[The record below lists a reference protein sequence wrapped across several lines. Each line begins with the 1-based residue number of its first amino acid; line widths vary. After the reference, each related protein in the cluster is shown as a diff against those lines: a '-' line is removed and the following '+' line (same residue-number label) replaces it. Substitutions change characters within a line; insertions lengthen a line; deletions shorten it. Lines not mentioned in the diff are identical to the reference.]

1 MQKKKRCKAMVSILC
16 AACLLAGMTALPA
29 KAAPAEAQSAPA
41 QSAGRFDPAYYAAT
55 YPDVVAALGT
65 DSQALLNHYLEHGMK
80 EGRRPYRGSNPGAAV
95 EGVADTTVSV
105 EDVFVPVAMKDLANL
120 KSLRKKANDEELTQA
135 YNVALGI
142 VTPYADLSRQEQL
155 YGIASSLRAIFDSGM
170 GYSMSTPH
178 YNDPYGYFVLGTASC
193 AGCARATGL
202 CLNILGIPYE
212 HVNENQYSHQWCRVN
227 IDGEYWICDA
237 FGLYCGP
244 EPAPYAHPY
253 L

>member
-105 EDVFVPVAMKDLANL
+105 
-120 KSLRKKANDEELTQA
+120 
-135 YNVALGI
+135 
-142 VTPYADLSRQEQL
+142 
-155 YGIASSLRAIFDSGM
+155 
-170 GYSMSTPH
+170 
-178 YNDPYGYFVLGTASC
+178 
-193 AGCARATGL
+193 
-202 CLNILGIPYE
+202 
-212 HVNENQYSHQWCRVN
+212 
-227 IDGEYWICDA
+227 
-237 FGLYCGP
+237 
-244 EPAPYAHPY
+244 
-253 L
+253 